1 MKINLRMFAKSV
13 KSVLSAVIK
22 RKFHPTASQYW
33 KFLLELFPINSGKDG
48 FCGFCG
54 FVFNLIYLI
63 LLFKTVSKIL
73 LFIYYYIYK

>member
-33 KFLLELFPINSGKDG
+33 KFLLELFPINTAEKTD
-48 FCGFCG
+48 FTDFET
-54 FVFNLIYLI
+54 LIDL
-63 LLFKTVSKIL
+63 T
-73 LFIYYYIYK
+73 